1 MHAAWSA
8 QIRELAPVV
17 LNAADRAG
25 LSAVEDNH
33 LAEMALV
40 VLLEPAGL
48 TLAALLAE

>member
-17 LNAADRAG
+17 LNAAARAG

-33 LAEMALV
+33 LAELAGRGARV
-40 VLLEPAGL
+40 EGL
-48 TLAALLAE
+48 TLAALLTE